1 MAMKSSNSHERLDVR
16 QPAGK
21 LAFIFQIIFQVT
33 CLKIKFGQIYCAFI
47 SYPNEE
53 VWRQLAY
60 FHSEPLEGTFHCP
73 GLEQRVSA
81 CAGAVTSGFKYSC
94 TLVYCGMKVQFSIP

>member
-47 SYPNEE
+47 SYPNGS
-53 VWRQLAY
+53 LKAISL
-60 FHSEPLEGTFHCP
+60 FSFGTFKEH
-73 GLEQRVSA
+73 LSLSRIR
-81 CAGAVTSGFKYSC
+81 T
-94 TLVYCGMKVQFSIP
+94 